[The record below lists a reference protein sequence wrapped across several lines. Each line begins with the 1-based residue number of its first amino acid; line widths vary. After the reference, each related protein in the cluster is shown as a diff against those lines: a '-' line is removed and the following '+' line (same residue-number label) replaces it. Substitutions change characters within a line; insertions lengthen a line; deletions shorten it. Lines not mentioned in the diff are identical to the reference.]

1 MEHRHI
7 TEGSLVGKLI
17 TYDLMRSKPTD
28 KDAGEKSHHREE
40 KLTCNKIKHVKDRHT
55 KHPKSIPGPNDKE
68 QTPPITI
75 QPTVTIRAA
84 RLRVVPISS

>member
-40 KLTCNKIKHVKDRHT
+40 KLTCNKIKHVKVDRGCL
-55 KHPKSIPGPNDKE
+55 PGGSWAV
-68 QTPPITI
+68 ILF
-75 QPTVTIRAA
+75 A
-84 RLRVVPISS
+84 